1 MSMNDLE
8 HSLTSV
14 GRRIEWPDDADLM
27 RSVRAAIGDHS
38 PRRITLA
45 RGLAYAATLAAL
57 VMAVSLLSFPG
68 VRTAVAD
75 FLGIGG
81 VRIDTDGSAPTPAG
95 ELDLGERMSLAQ
107 ARDSVAFEVK
117 LPAALGP
124 PDSVWLDTGVSGGQV
139 ALAYESSPDLPAAP
153 GTNLGALVTQ
163 FPDAEVSDIALK
175 KVTGSQPGTSFE
187 PVIVEGEQGFWVS
200 GEPHVIAYLE
210 PDGDIRNETVRLAG
224 NVLLWES
231 DGVTYRIESTL
242 SKEEALA
249 IAGSL
254 D

>member
-1 MSMNDLE
+1 MIDLE
-8 HSLTSV
+8 RSLTEV
-14 GRRIEWPDDADLM
+14 GHRIEWPDDADLT
-27 RSVRAAIGDHS
+27 RSVRAAIGDDS
-38 PRRITLA
+38 PRRVTLA

-57 VMAVSLLSFPG
+57 VVAASLLSFPG

-81 VRIDTDGSAPTPAG
+81 VRIDTEGSAPTPADG
-95 ELDLGERMSLAQ
+95 LDLGERMSLDQ
-107 ARDSVAFEVK
+107 ARDAVAFEVR
-117 LPAALGP
+117 LPSALGL

-163 FPDAEVSDIALK
+163 FPDAEVSEIALK
-175 KVTGSQPGTSFE
+175 KVTGSQPGTTFE
-187 PVIVEGEQGFWVS
+187 PVTVEGEQGFWVS

-231 DGVTYRIESTL
+231 GGVTYRIESRL
-242 SKEEALA
+242 SKVEALA
-249 IAGSL
+249 IAESL
-254 D
+254 Q

>member
-1 MSMNDLE
+1 MSELE
-8 HSLTSV
+8 RSLTEV
-14 GRRIEWPDDADLM
+14 GRRIEWPDAADLT
-27 RSVRAAIGDHS
+27 RSVRVAIGDDS
-38 PRRITLA
+38 PRRVTLA
-45 RGLAYAATLAAL
+45 RGLAYAATLAA
-57 VMAVSLLSFPG
+57 VVVAVSLLSFPG

-81 VRIDTDGSAPTPAG
+81 VRIETEGSAPTPAG
-95 ELDLGERMSLAQ
+95 ELDLGERMSLSR
-107 ARDSVAFEVK
+107 ARDAVAFEVR
-117 LPAALGP
+117 LPAALGR

-175 KVTGSQPGTSFE
+175 NVTGSQPGTTFE
-187 PVIVEGEQGFWVS
+187 PVTVEGEQGFWVS

-210 PDGDIRNETVRLAG
+210 PEGDIRNETVRLAG

-231 DGVTYRIESTL
+231 GGVTYRIESTL
-242 SKEEALA
+242 TKTQVLT
-249 IAGSL
+249 IAESFE
-254 D
+254 

>member
-1 MSMNDLE
+1 MIELE
-8 HSLTSV
+8 QSLTAA
-14 GRRIEWPDDADLM
+14 GRRIAWPDDADLT
-27 RSVRAAIGDHS
+27 RSVRAAIGDDS
-38 PRRITLA
+38 PRRVTPA

-57 VMAVSLLSFPG
+57 VVVTSLLSFPG

-81 VRIDTDGSAPTPAG
+81 VRIDTRGPTPTPAA
-95 ELDLGERMSLAQ
+95 ELDLGEPVSLARAQ
-107 ARDSVAFEVK
+107 EGVSFEVR
-117 LPAALGP
+117 LPGALGQ
-124 PDSVWLDTGVSGGQV
+124 PDSVWLDSGVTGGQV

-163 FPDAEVSDIALK
+163 FPDAEVAATALK
-175 KVTGSQPGTSFE
+175 KVTGSQAGTTFE

-210 PDGDIRNETVRLAG
+210 PDGDVRNETVRLAG

-231 DGVTYRIESTL
+231 DGVTYRIESRL
-242 SKEEALA
+242 SKREGLA
-249 IAGSL
+249 IAESL

>member
-1 MSMNDLE
+1 MSDLE
-8 HSLTSV
+8 RSLTAL
-14 GRRIEWPDDADLM
+14 GRRIEWPEGADL
-27 RSVRAAIGDHS
+27 RPSVRSAIEDVT
-38 PRRITLA
+38 PRRVNA
-45 RGLAYAATLAAL
+45 WRPLAYAATFVAL
-57 VMAVSLLSFPG
+57 VATVSLLSFPG

-81 VRIDTDGSAPTPAG
+81 VRIDTRGPAPTPAA
-95 ELDLGERMSLAQ
+95 ELDLGERVSLVR
-107 ARDSVAFEVK
+107 ARESVSFEVRR
-117 LPAALGP
+117 PGALGQ
-124 PDSVWLDTGVSGGQV
+124 PDSVWLDSGVTGGQV

-163 FPDAEVSDIALK
+163 FPDAGVATTALK
-175 KVTGSQPGTSFE
+175 KITGSRAGTTFE

-231 DGVTYRIESTL
+231 DGVTYRIESRL
-242 SKEEALA
+242 SKREALA
-249 IAGSL
+249 IAESL

>member
-1 MSMNDLE
+1 MSELE
-8 HSLTSV
+8 RSLAEV
-14 GRRIEWPDDADLM
+14 GGRIEWPEAADLT
-27 RSVRAAIGDHS
+27 RSVRAAIGDDS

-57 VMAVSLLSFPG
+57 VVAVSLLSFPG

-81 VRIDTDGSAPTPAG
+81 VRIDTDASAPTPADD
-95 ELDLGERMSLAQ
+95 LDLGERMSLPQ
-107 ARDSVAFEVK
+107 ARDAVAFDVK
-117 LPAALGP
+117 VPAALGR

-139 ALAYESSPDLPAAP
+139 ALGYESFTDLPAAP
-153 GTNLGALVTQ
+153 GTDLGALVTQ

-175 KVTGSQPGTSFE
+175 KVTGSQPGTTFE
-187 PVIVEGEQGFWVS
+187 PVTVEGDQGFWVS
-200 GEPHVIAYLE
+200 GEPHLIAYLE

-231 DGVTYRIESTL
+231 NGVTYRIESTL
-242 SKEEALA
+242 SKAEA
-249 IAGSL
+249 IAIAESF

>member
-1 MSMNDLE
+1 VNELE
-8 HSLTSV
+8 RSLAEV
-14 GRRIEWPDDADLM
+14 GRRIEWPDAADLM
-27 RSVRAAIGDHS
+27 SSVRAAIGDDT
-38 PRRITLA
+38 PRRVTPA
-45 RGLAYAATLAAL
+45 RVLAYAATVAAL
-57 VMAVSLLSFPG
+57 VVAVSLLSFPG

-81 VRIDTDGSAPTPAG
+81 VRIDTEGPAPSPAA
-95 ELDLGERMSLAQ
+95 ELDLGEKTSLARAQ
-107 ARDSVAFEVK
+107 DSIAFEVRI
-117 LPAALGP
+117 PAALGR
-124 PDSVWLDTGVSGGQV
+124 PDSVWLDTRVAGGQV
-139 ALAYESSPDLPAAP
+139 ALAYDASPDLPAAP

-163 FPDAEVSDIALK
+163 FPDAQVSDQALK
-175 KVTGSQPGTSFE
+175 KVTGSQPGTTFE
-187 PVIVEGEQGFWVS
+187 PVTVEGQQGFWIS

-242 SKEEALA
+242 SKSEALA
-249 IAGSL
+249 IAESL

>member
-1 MSMNDLE
+1 MIELE
-8 HSLTSV
+8 QSLTEA
-14 GRRIEWPDDADLM
+14 GRRIEWPDDSDLT
-27 RSVRAAIGDHS
+27 RSVRAAIGDDS
-38 PRRITLA
+38 PRRITPA
-45 RGLAYAATLAAL
+45 RVLAYAATLAAL

-81 VRIDTDGSAPTPAG
+81 VRIDTGGSAPTPAG
-95 ELDLGERMSLAQ
+95 ELDLGKRMSLSR
-107 ARDSVAFEVK
+107 AREAVAFEVR
-117 LPAALGP
+117 LPAVLGP

-139 ALAYESSPDLPAAP
+139 ALAYESSPELPAAP
-153 GTNLGALVTQ
+153 GTDLGALVTQ
-163 FPDAEVSDIALK
+163 FPDAEVADQALK
-175 KVTGSQPGTSFE
+175 KVTGSQPGTTFE
-187 PVIVEGEQGFWVS
+187 PVTVEGEQGFWVS

-231 DGVTYRIESTL
+231 GGVTYRIESTL
-242 SKEEALA
+242 SKAKA
-249 IAGSL
+249 IAIAESL

>member
-1 MSMNDLE
+1 MSELE
-8 HSLTSV
+8 RSLAEV
-14 GRRIEWPDDADLM
+14 GGRIEWPEAADLT
-27 RSVRAAIGDHS
+27 RSVRAAIGDDS

-57 VMAVSLLSFPG
+57 VVAVSLLSFPG

-81 VRIDTDGSAPTPAG
+81 VRIDTDASAPTPADD
-95 ELDLGERMSLAQ
+95 LDLGERMSLPQ
-107 ARDSVAFEVK
+107 ARDAVAFDVK
-117 LPAALGP
+117 VPAALGR
-124 PDSVWLDTGVSGGQV
+124 PDSVWLDTGVGGGQV
-139 ALAYESSPDLPAAP
+139 ALGYESSTDLPAAP
-153 GTNLGALVTQ
+153 GTDLGALVTQ

-175 KVTGSQPGTSFE
+175 KVTGSQPGTTFE
-187 PVIVEGEQGFWVS
+187 SVTVEGDQGFWVS
-200 GEPHVIAYLE
+200 GEPHLIAYLE

-231 DGVTYRIESTL
+231 NGVTYRIESTL
-242 SKEEALA
+242 SKAEA
-249 IAGSL
+249 IAIAESF